1 MFQSKKQKALEKIME
16 ILDNE
21 CAVKKQSYEH
31 SFEEKS
37 YLYDKVYRR
46 GDASSHVELRLSEL
60 QNREDTGA
68 WLEAERLRRL
78 IKEVVE

>member
-1 MFQSKKQKALEKIME
+1 MFQSKNKKALEKIME

-21 CAVKKQSYEH
+21 CNVKKQTYEY
-31 SFEEKS
+31 SLREKS
-37 YLYDKVYRR
+37 NLYDQVYKY
-46 GDASSHVELRLSEL
+46 GDASSRVQLRLSEL

-68 WLEAERLRRL
+68 WLEAEKLRRL

>member
-1 MFQSKKQKALEKIME
+1 MFQSKKQKVLEKIME

-21 CAVKKQSYEH
+21 CAMKKQSYEH

-37 YLYDKVYRR
+37 NLYDKVYKG
-46 GDASSHVELRLSEL
+46 GDADSCVELRLSVL

-68 WLEAERLRRL
+68 WLEAERIRNL

>member
-1 MFQSKKQKALEKIME
+1 ME

-31 SFEEKS
+31 IFEEQSK
-37 YLYDKVYRR
+37 LFDKVYKY
-46 GDASSHVELRLSEL
+46 GDASSRVQLRLSEL
-60 QNREDTGA
+60 QSREDTGA
-68 WLEAERLRRL
+68 WLEAERIRNL